1 MKQRK
6 KGMSKPHIYWLGYDK
21 RWTWGLNLV
30 YCDVKIDLLKQ
41 ADKFINERNQQIHPD
56 TKRLD
61 FLMNKGG
68 AFPRGLRYKYGAFK
82 CVDINNNVIAES
94 DSDYREAIDDAMKG
108 TK

>member
-1 MKQRK
+1 
-6 KGMSKPHIYWLGYDK
+6 MSKPHIYWLGYAQ
-21 RWTWGLNLV
+21 RWTWGLNLE
-30 YCDVKIDLLKQ
+30 CFDVQIEHLEQ

-68 AFPRGLRYKYGAFK
+68 AFPYGLRYKYGAFK

-94 DSDYREAIDDAMKG
+94 DSDYREAIDEAMEGVK
-108 TK
+108 